1 MRLSRLGLACSLVLS
16 ASFATPAIAQVSALT
31 PTAASTPPQSIRD
44 EPASVEIIIARAKT
58 LLGTN
63 NPDQAWRML
72 NTSSTAFA
80 GNPSFDYLMGIAA
93 LDSGRF
99 APAVLAL
106 ERVIAQQPSNLQARA
121 ELGRAL
127 FALREMDAAKKE
139 LETVAASEVPVAVKD
154 NINRYLDAIKALST
168 DKKSKTEFYIEAGYS
183 FDSNVNFGSA
193 QNEWL
198 LADGA
203 RLIPSDSSLGLK
215 GQVARIAFGVEHQR
229 KLADAWDL
237 FAQLAL
243 SERDTLVGPKL
254 SLSSLEGAVGVVN
267 RAKSG
272 TTTVS
277 ALGLLSE
284 LNGKSL
290 RNVFGLSAQWQSPIR
305 NELRFGF
312 FIQTFAMNYPLSADQ
327 RTHRNL
333 AGATLWKAFSENASG
348 SLAVTAGKES
358 SSVDLPQ
365 YSFKIASLKAVS
377 ELQLAQNWRVSSQ
390 LSIEKRRYEGVQAL
404 FAGLQRRDTETELR
418 ITADHT
424 IDDHWSIAPQISLT
438 RNASTLGPND
448 FRRGTVGLTA
458 KYRF

>member
-1 MRLSRLGLACSLVLS
+1 MRSSRLILAACSLALS
-16 ASFATPAIAQVSALT
+16 AGFATLAVAQVPAA
-31 PTAASTPPQSIRD
+31 TAAAPTDRPQ
-44 EPASVEIIIARAKT
+44 EPALLETMLSRGKA
-58 LLGTN
+58 LLGAN
-63 NPDQAWRML
+63 NPDQAWRLL
-72 NTSSTAFA
+72 NSGSNSFA
-80 GNPSFDYLMGIAA
+80 GDPSFDYLLGIAA

-106 ERVIAQQPSNLQARA
+106 ERVVAQQPSNLQARA

-127 FALREMDAAKKE
+127 FALREMGAAKKE
-139 LETVAASEVPVAVKD
+139 LETVAAANVPVAVKD
-154 NINRYLDAIKALST
+154 NINRYLDAIKALSA
-168 DKKSKTEFYIEAGYS
+168 DKKSKTDFYIEAGYS

-215 GQVARIAFGVEHQR
+215 GQVARIAIGVEHQS
-229 KLADAWDL
+229 KLADDWDL
-237 FAQLAL
+237 FAQFAL

-272 TTTVS
+272 TMTIS

-305 NELRFGF
+305 NESRFGF
-312 FIQTFAMNYPLSADQ
+312 FIQTFAMNYPLSSDQ

-333 AGATLWKAFSENASG
+333 AGATLWKAFSETLSG

-365 YSFKIASLKAVS
+365 YSFKIASIKAVGEMQFS
-377 ELQLAQNWRVSSQ
+377 QGWRFTSQ
-390 LSIEKRRYEGVQAL
+390 LSIEKRRYDGVQPL
-404 FAGLQRRDTETELR
+404 FIGLQRRDTETELR
-418 ITADHT
+418 VTADHS
-424 IDDHWSIAPQISLT
+424 INDQWSIAPQITLT

-448 FRRGTVGLTA
+448 FRRGTVGITA